1 MSLGQYFSKGVRK
14 MLNVEITQAEIL
26 RRLKLIRDIR
36 IKYIKLYNITKD
48 EIPFNYH
55 LLQFL
60 DEADYVLVKTS
71 TYSFY
76 TVEYGKFAT
85 EEIVTTYDP
94 VKDILYNQG
103 EQQGYWGDSQIIS
116 GNFMRA
122 IGNILVDKYI
132 LSKEYTDE
140 QIIATE
146 RKVFMDVLKQIAHG
160 LETDISCEE
169 ERLERI
175 QNRVNGMIDRLVK
188 IQQYL
193 QENTTGEE

>member
-1 MSLGQYFSKGVRK
+1 

-36 IKYIKLYNITKD
+36 AKYIKLYNITKD

-60 DEADYVLVKTS
+60 DEADYVLVKSS

-76 TVEYGKFAT
+76 TIEYGKFAT
-85 EEIVTTYDP
+85 EEIITTYDP
-94 VKDILYNQG
+94 IKDILYNQG

-116 GNFMRA
+116 GDFMRA
-122 IGNILVDKYI
+122 IGNILVGKYI
-132 LSKEYTDE
+132 LSKECTDE

-146 RKVFMDVLKQIAHG
+146 QKEFMDMLKQIAYG
-160 LETDISCEE
+160 LKRDISSEE

-175 QNRVNGMIDRLVK
+175 QGRVNNMTERLAE

-193 QENTTGEE
+193 QEDITGGK